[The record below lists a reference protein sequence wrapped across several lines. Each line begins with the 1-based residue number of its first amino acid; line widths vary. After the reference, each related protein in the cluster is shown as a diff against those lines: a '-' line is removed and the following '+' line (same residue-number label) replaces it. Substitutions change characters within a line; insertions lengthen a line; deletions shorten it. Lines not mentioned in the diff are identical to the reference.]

1 MRSLLPFAFFL
12 VTSSAFAKI
21 ADPKP
26 VVFKGASYQTHL
38 TTVTATEG
46 RKTRWKT
53 NLPFATKPKTYVP
66 NLEQDVQ
73 WCLADVSAVTKSTVK
88 VKDCLGDEFLLKRST
103 GEILKKTYSKVRTRH
118 FDVPAGVGT
127 EPIPDVMISAQGGYD
142 IDYGKPE

>member
-73 WCLADVSAVTKSTVK
+73 WCLADVSAVTK
-88 VKDCLGDEFLLKRST
+88 T